1 MKSIKYYN
9 IDTLT
14 DLYAVKFS
22 GDSTDSTYFTY
33 SNTTPQSG
41 TPDIPWHSVCSVS
54 SVNQIYSHGKF
65 YFPGKSGYSGTVYG
79 VQWDTT
85 DPNPDCVRIGN
96 MSLHATLPIQSKIV
110 GGLMLDDGTF
120 NEFEN
125 QSDWTSYTRDG
136 SLGQVMVRIP
146 AFWIKFETL
155 EDIYRVLMSSEP
167 VIGFKKVKEMY
178 CSAYE
183 ASLDRTNLK
192 LSSVVNN
199 TAQYRGGNNNSDWD
213 SEDTAGNGGESHR
226 SLLGRPATKI
236 SLTDFRT
243 YARNR
248 GSSAWNC
255 YFYLMH
261 KILYWLFVT
270 EYATLNSQKAFNA
283 SLDSNGFHQGGLGD
297 GVSDWI
303 ETTWESF
310 NGKYPLI
317 PCGVTDNYGNT
328 TYSKSYSVYDGSGN
342 VIKTF
347 AVPRYRGIENPF
359 GHIWKHT
366 DGILVNVTASTSDI
380 YTTDDPNEFNS
391 TSYVD
396 YDFVGYEW
404 RNSDYQYV
412 KELHLGGNGDITAKS
427 GVGSSSSYY
436 CDAHYTTVE
445 STGLRAVLFGGYAS
459 IGTNAGLVFSNSN
472 NAPSHTSAYIGSRLC
487 YFDYWS
493 GIYEKYEWLIGDG
506 SAYIDTNDIVN
517 VATLL
522 ISTKIKRSN
531 SIGDSFIFG
540 SRDIVRSDDPSTSS
554 VVVSPQSFRCDI
566 INGNNIFD
574 SSSIASIELSFPTLT
589 INGQSSTTQ
598 RVPTTSQNTFR
609 IFTTSVVNSG
619 TYCFNGGI
627 SGFVLNDGTHSLNL
641 VPCKLLR
648 PIPATMDANNT
659 ARPAGECG
667 MWDKIS
673 NKFYGN
679 VNSSGSFTVS
689 NN

>member
-226 SLLGRPATKI
+226 SLLGRPATNI

-255 YFYLMH
+255 YFYSMH

-347 AVPRYRGIENPF
+347 AVPRYRGVENPF

-380 YTTDDPNEFNS
+380 YTADNPNEFNS
-391 TSYVD
+391 TSYGD

-427 GVGSSSSYY
+427 GIGSSSSYY
-436 CDAHYTTVE
+436 CDAHKTTVD
-445 STGLRAVLFGGYAS
+445 STGIRIGMFGGRAYGGS
-459 IGTNAGLVFSNSN
+459 SAGFVCSSSGG
-472 NAPSHTSAYIGSRLC
+472 APSIAYANVGSRLT
-487 YFDYWS
+487 YFDAWS
-493 GIYEKYEWLIGDG
+493 EIYEEYEWLKGDAKSYINLGITTLQNISIIKIKFDVNGYENSSQRFFGREYGDRLVIYYTNNSLWFWDASSG
-506 SAYIDTNDIVN
+506 SHGVNAAKIDTVTFDIPNKKVKTATMTTAMTYNESYTGTPFLLFGVN
-517 VATLL
+517 MYGTVQPQFAGK
-522 ISTKIKRSN
+522 IS
-531 SIGDSFIFG
+531 SFI
-540 SRDIVRSDDPSTSS
+540 VDDSM
-554 VVVSPQSFRCDI
+554 
-566 INGNNIFD
+566 
-574 SSSIASIELSFPTLT
+574 
-589 INGQSSTTQ
+589 
-598 RVPTTSQNTFR
+598 
-609 IFTTSVVNSG
+609 
-619 TYCFNGGI
+619 
-627 SGFVLNDGTHSLNL
+627 HL
-641 VPCKLLR
+641 VPCKLLQS
-648 PIPATMDANNT
+648 IPATMDANNT

-667 MWDKIS
+667 MWDKIG